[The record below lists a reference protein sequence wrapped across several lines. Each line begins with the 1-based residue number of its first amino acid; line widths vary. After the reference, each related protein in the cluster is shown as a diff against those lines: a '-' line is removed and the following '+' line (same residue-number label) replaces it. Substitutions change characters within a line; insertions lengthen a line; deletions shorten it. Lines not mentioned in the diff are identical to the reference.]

1 MMGSIIKTLLSE
13 GLNPV
18 PSIHV
23 ELFTYTCNYSS
34 RDIQCL
40 WPLHS
45 PTLTGTYLH
54 TCTHVHTNAYFFL
67 KKKDKSI
74 KKVKATLPLGKTFCG
89 EDEGLE
95 RGLKAEYQGEKCKT
109 KICR

>member
-1 MMGSIIKTLLSE
+1 MGSIIKTLLSE

-23 ELFTYTCNYSS
+23 EWFTYTCNCSS

-40 WPLHS
+40 WPLQS

-54 TCTHVHTNAYFFL
+54 TRTHVHTNTYFFFL
-67 KKKDKSI
+67 KKKDKSF
-74 KKVKATLPLGKTFCG
+74 KKVEATLPLGKTFCG

-95 RGLKAEYQGEKCKT
+95 RGLKAEYQGEKCKA
-109 KICR
+109 KIYR